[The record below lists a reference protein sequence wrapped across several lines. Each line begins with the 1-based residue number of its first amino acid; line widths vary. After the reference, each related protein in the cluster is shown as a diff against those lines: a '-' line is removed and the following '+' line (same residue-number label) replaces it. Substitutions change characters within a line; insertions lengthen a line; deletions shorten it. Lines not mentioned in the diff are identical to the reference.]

1 MITVK
6 KGEVYITNYPEYIYD
21 ETDRP
26 VKRIYFIDKV
36 QNEEIHATVITYWRN
51 SLPTMCRTIGP
62 ISDILAPTEGAVHQ
76 GTRADWLEALE
87 PVSVLVGGYSKKVI
101 EEGKK

>member
-62 ISDILAPTEGAVHQ
+62 ISDILAPAEGAVHQ
-76 GTRADWLEALE
+76 GTRGDWLEALE
-87 PVSVLVGGYSKKVI
+87 PVSVRVGGYANKVI
-101 EEGKK
+101 EGVKE

>member
-36 QNEEIHATVITYWRN
+36 QNEEIHSIVITYWRN

-62 ISDILAPTEGAVHQ
+62 ISDILAPREGAVHQ

-87 PVSVLVGGYSKKVI
+87 PVSVQVEGYSKKVI
-101 EEGKK
+101 EEGKE